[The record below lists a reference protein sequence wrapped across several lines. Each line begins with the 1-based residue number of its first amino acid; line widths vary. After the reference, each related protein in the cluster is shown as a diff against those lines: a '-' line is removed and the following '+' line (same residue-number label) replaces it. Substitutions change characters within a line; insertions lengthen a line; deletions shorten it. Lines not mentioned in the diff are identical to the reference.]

1 MRHPLPSHEMASLNL
16 KLMGPPGVDHLD
28 NRFSVVL
35 RDFLQPTSA
44 LTLDAATQLT
54 LDALPNDA
62 AHSHES
68 WSLAETCVE
77 LAEQIPYH
85 HTSQLKLAALMEN
98 LLRSKKLLAIPVEN
112 VSNRCLCRDHTVTI
126 IISRRKIRART
137 ISLNA

>member
-1 MRHPLPSHEMASLNL
+1 
-16 KLMGPPGVDHLD
+16 MGPPGVDHLD
-28 NRFSVVL
+28 NRFSAVL

-85 HTSQLKLAALMEN
+85 HASQLKLAALMEN
-98 LLRSKKLLAIPVEN
+98 LLRSKKLLTIPQGK
-112 VSNRCLCRDHTVTI
+112 VSDRYMCHDHTVTN
-126 IISRRKIRART
+126 IISGEK
-137 ISLNA
+137 SGLVQSV